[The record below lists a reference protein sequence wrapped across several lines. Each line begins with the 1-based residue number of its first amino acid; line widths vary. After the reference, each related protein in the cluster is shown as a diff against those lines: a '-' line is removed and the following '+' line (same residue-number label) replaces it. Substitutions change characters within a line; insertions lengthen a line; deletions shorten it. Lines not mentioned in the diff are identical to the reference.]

1 MVDYLRPT
9 LTMLLWLGGLAAP
22 LTTPLQLMADP
33 LRIGVIGLDTS
44 HAEQFTMR
52 LNDPANPNHVPGG
65 RVVLACPAGS
75 PDLPESAVRLP
86 EFTAILKDK
95 YGVRIV
101 ESIAAVCAEV
111 DAVMLLSLD
120 GRPHLEQ
127 AKEIMTFGKPLFVD
141 KPVAAALPEIV
152 QMYQIAEQLKVP
164 LMSASALRWYQG
176 VVEVANIKPAPPD
189 AVISWGPAP
198 SLPHHPDLYFYA
210 IHATEALFTVMGTGC
225 ETVTRTTT
233 PAESVVTGI
242 WHGSRTGTLHALH
255 RLPMHSKAYKLV
267 RFDGE
272 EVFEQKTQGD
282 YTPML
287 REIIKFFESKT
298 PPVSAAQTLEIYGF
312 LQAAEES
319 RLQGGVPVSVREVL
333 RQAGAPEAW
342 LPGSPASPPPSEDA
356 SNK

>member
-1 MVDYLRPT
+1 MAAFPHST
-9 LTMLLWLGGLAAP
+9 LALLLSLSVWAASLLAP
-22 LTTPLQLMADP
+22 SPVMADP

-65 RVVLACPAGS
+65 RVVLACPTGS
-75 PDLPESAVRLP
+75 PDLPDSINRLP

-95 YGVRIV
+95 YGVRMV
-101 ESIAAVCAEV
+101 DSIAAVCAEV
-111 DAVMLLSLD
+111 DAIMLLSLD

-141 KPVAAALPEIV
+141 KPVAASLPEVV
-152 QMYQIAEQLKVP
+152 QMFLLAEQLKVP
-164 LMSASALRWYQG
+164 LMSASALRWFQG
-176 VVEVANIKPAPPD
+176 VVEVAHLKPTPPD
-189 AVISWGPAP
+189 AAISWGPAP
-198 SLPHHPDLYFYA
+198 SIPHHPDLYFYA
-210 IHATEALFTVMGTGC
+210 IHATEALFTVMGPGC

-233 PAESVVTGI
+233 PAESVVTGL
-242 WHGSRTGTLHALH
+242 WSGSRTGTLHALH

-287 REIIKFFESKT
+287 REIIKFFETKSA
-298 PPVSAAQTLEIYGF
+298 PISAAQTLEIYGF

-319 RLQGGVPVSVREVL
+319 RLQGGIPVSVREVL
-333 RQAGAPEAW
+333 SKAGAPEAL
-342 LPGSPASPPPSEDA
+342 LPKVAPVKGTSP
-356 SNK
+356 

>member
-1 MVDYLRPT
+1 
-9 LTMLLWLGGLAAP
+9 MLLWLGGLAAP
-22 LTTPLQLMADP
+22 LTTPQPLMADP

-65 RVVLACPAGS
+65 RVVLAYPAGS
-75 PDLPESAVRLP
+75 PDLPESTSRLP
-86 EFTAILKDK
+86 EFTSILKSK
-95 YGVRIV
+95 YGVRMV
-101 ESIAAVCAEV
+101 DSIAAVCADV

-120 GRPHLEQ
+120 GRPHLAQ

-141 KPVAAALPEIV
+141 KPVASNLPDIV
-152 QMYQIAEQLKVP
+152 KTYVLADQLKVP
-164 LMSASALRWYQG
+164 IMSASALRWYQG
-176 VVEVANIKPAPPD
+176 VVEVANVKSAPPD

-198 SLPHHPDLYFYA
+198 AIPHHPDLYFYA
-210 IHATEALFTVMGTGC
+210 IHATEALFTVMGPGC

-233 PAESVVTGI
+233 PAESVVTGL
-242 WHGSRTGTLHALH
+242 WRGGRTGTLHALH

-287 REIIKFFESKT
+287 REIIKFFETKT
-298 PPVSAAQTLEIYGF
+298 SPVSAAQTLEIYGF

-319 RLQGGVPVSVREVL
+319 RLLGGVPVSVREVL
-333 RQAGAPEAW
+333 DKAGTPEAW
-342 LPGSPASPPPSEDA
+342 LPKSEATADGR
-356 SNK
+356 